1 MQQTLPPAAADAERH
16 RQERSAFLYLPL
28 LALAVTVVVELFNHK
43 SFTDGP
49 AGFWRFMTE
58 EPLAFLVNFL
68 IVLVTLCPAFFLR
81 RRAFWCALVSFLWLI
96 CGGVNGFI
104 LLNRMTPFTVAD
116 LTVFETG
123 LDTVPNY
130 LSTGYIILLIAA
142 LVLVAAGL
150 AAGAIRAFHEA
161 GLWNHFQ
168 DVAFDLSNVLST
180 HSLTG
185 TLLEGIFGYQETPSV
200 SEVAMYFTYLV
211 PALILFAM
219 PPRTGS
225 QTSRVAP

>member
-68 IVLVTLCPAFFLR
+68 IVLLTLCPAFFLR

-104 LLNRMTPFTVAD
+104 LLNRMTPS
-116 LTVFETG
+116 
-123 LDTVPNY
+123 PWR
-130 LSTGYIILLIAA
+130 I
-142 LVLVAAGL
+142 
-150 AAGAIRAFHEA
+150 
-161 GLWNHFQ
+161 
-168 DVAFDLSNVLST
+168 
-180 HSLTG
+180 
-185 TLLEGIFGYQETPSV
+185 
-200 SEVAMYFTYLV
+200 
-211 PALILFAM
+211 
-219 PPRTGS
+219 
-225 QTSRVAP
+225 